1 MRRRLLLLGAW
12 QRPVLPLPLISV
24 ACGHSTA
31 SSSSLTSKRLCE
43 LVACKSFVI
52 SCLVLW
58 GRSETASQSKSEWGL
73 SLWLI
78 CRRLNFALRF
88 TFCSCFSLRV
98 SYFFAFVLLWFVLFS
113 LGFARFRLCFCALN
127 SLELNASW
135 SWSCSRCVCVCV
147 CELMCSTDVRRKW
160 AGWEQSK
167 RKWAN

>member
-31 SSSSLTSKRLCE
+31 SSSLTSKRLCE

-73 SLWLI
+73 FL
-78 CRRLNFALRF
+78 
-88 TFCSCFSLRV
+88 
-98 SYFFAFVLLWFVLFS
+98 
-113 LGFARFRLCFCALN
+113 
-127 SLELNASW
+127 
-135 SWSCSRCVCVCV
+135 
-147 CELMCSTDVRRKW
+147 
-160 AGWEQSK
+160 
-167 RKWAN
+167 